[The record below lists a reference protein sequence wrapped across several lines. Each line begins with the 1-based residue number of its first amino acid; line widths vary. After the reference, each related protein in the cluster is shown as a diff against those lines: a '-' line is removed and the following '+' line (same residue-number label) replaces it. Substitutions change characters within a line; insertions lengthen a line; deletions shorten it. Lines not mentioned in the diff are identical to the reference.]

1 MSKDSS
7 PRLPG
12 VRNAVHSPPHLLVL
26 GGQKHVLSP
35 TDTTPSHPTLV
46 FTLFSRC
53 FQIQHV
59 GSAKILKVIFPKPKC
74 GIPVFAQ

>member
-26 GGQKHVLSP
+26 GGQKTCFVP
-35 TDTTPSHPTLV
+35 PQTPHPVTL
-46 FTLFSRC
+46 R
-53 FQIQHV
+53 
-59 GSAKILKVIFPKPKC
+59 
-74 GIPVFAQ
+74 